1 MLARWNDLGFGDID
15 RSLSAFGDLRREMDR
30 LLEAFDRDS
39 RVGEYLRPA
48 IGRMIRVNLHD
59 GGDELLLR
67 AELPGFTDRDINVTI
82 EQGSLTIRGERQEEL
97 PEGYSVHRQE
107 RGAMKFARSFTLP
120 SLVDTQKVEATLTD
134 GILQLKMP
142 KAEEA
147 RPREI
152 EIKAS

>member
-1 MLARWNDLGFGDID
+1 MLARWNDLGFGDLD

-39 RVGEYLRPA
+39 RVGEYLRPPL
-48 IGRMIRVNLHD
+48 GRMVRVNLHD
-59 GGDELLLR
+59 GGEELLLR

-82 EQGSLTIRGERQEEL
+82 EQGSLTIRGERKEEL

-120 SLVDTQKVEATLTD
+120 SLVDTTKVEATLTD
-134 GILQLKMP
+134 GILELKMP

>member
-1 MLARWNDLGFGDID
+1 MLTRWNDFGFGDLD
-15 RSLSAFGDLRREMDR
+15 RGLSAFGDLRREMDR

-48 IGRMIRVNLHD
+48 LGRMIRVSLFD
-59 GGDELLLR
+59 SGEALLLR
-67 AELPGFTDRDINVTI
+67 AELPGFTDEDINITI
-82 EQGSLTIRGERQEEL
+82 EQGSLTIRGERKEEL

-120 SLVDTQKVEATLTD
+120 SLVDTSKVEATLTD
-134 GILQLKMP
+134 GILELRMP